1 MTNDVASAKAVFLKE
16 LKAIEDVLKE
26 SMLCLQY
33 EAVNTK
39 EGLIYKAAKK
49 ALSDIGEILF
59 FSDFI

>member
-1 MTNDVASAKAVFLKE
+1 MKNDVASAKAVFLKE

-26 SMLCLQY
+26 SMQCLQY

-39 EGLIYKAAKK
+39 EGLTYKAAKK